1 VIRRLVLGAALALAI
16 GGFGLVPAQAGAA
29 VDLGQFGTNHSCGG
43 SDYTEIQTATGA
55 APRYDAPTNG
65 TITSWSVQAT
75 SETDVFVKLKM
86 FRPGMVANFL
96 DLIGESSTVGP
107 LTPNTL
113 NGPFATSIP
122 VKAGDVLG
130 LNVVAGS
137 GLGCLFD
144 TADMGDVAEE
154 VNPDPSVVGDTVTT
168 TDVFNPTR
176 VNVAATLGSPLPPT
190 PTPTP
195 VTPKKK
201 KCKKHKKHRSAESAK
216 KKKCTKKKHR

>member
-1 VIRRLVLGAALALAI
+1 VIRRLVLGPALALAI

-96 DLIGESSTVGP
+96 DLIGESATVGP

-122 VKAGDVLG
+122 VKTGDVLG
-130 LNVVAGS
+130 LDVVAGS
-137 GLGCLFD
+137 GLGCLFE
-144 TADMGDVAEE
+144 TMDMDDVAEE
-154 VNPDPSVVGDTVTT
+154 VNPDDSEVGDGVLTT
-168 TDVFNPTR
+168 TVLSADR
-176 VNVAATLGSPLPPT
+176 VNVAATFETPVP

-195 VTPKKK
+195 VTPVTTKK

-216 KKKCTKKKHR
+216 KKCKKKKR